1 VKKRKRKGISS
12 QMGRGGIF
20 GLARRGARAR
30 EGAGPAAAH
39 GREDGAGARE
49 RRRHRGAHSSARAEE
64 ETASRVDGAGEGWR
78 VVAEAGAG
86 KEVPGA
92 TFL

>member
-1 VKKRKRKGISS
+1 
-12 QMGRGGIF
+12 M
-20 GLARRGARAR
+20 
-30 EGAGPAAAH
+30 E
-39 GREDGAGARE
+39 RE
-49 RRRHRGAHSSARAEE
+49 REEGEDSPERGK
-64 ETASRVDGAGEGWR
+64 TAVLCELRSGEGGK

>member
-1 VKKRKRKGISS
+1 LGSS
-12 QMGRGGIF
+12 EGR
-20 GLARRGARAR
+20 
-30 EGAGPAAAH
+30 
-39 GREDGAGARE
+39 
-49 RRRHRGAHSSARAEE
+49 
-64 ETASRVDGAGEGWR
+64 R

>member
-1 VKKRKRKGISS
+1 LGS
-12 QMGRGGIF
+12 
-20 GLARRGARAR
+20 
-30 EGAGPAAAH
+30 
-39 GREDGAGARE
+39 
-49 RRRHRGAHSSARAEE
+49 
-64 ETASRVDGAGEGWR
+64 GEGWR